1 MSPSFDLSDFS
12 EDELSD
18 IIDDATHRRDE
29 LRESREREARPG
41 RYGSIGQDVHN
52 PDHGTIPV
60 PTPNEVEDVGPAH
73 GVADDVGLPRRI

>member
-1 MSPSFDLSDFS
+1 MPALDLSDFS

-29 LRESREREARPG
+29 LRESREREAGPG
-41 RYGSIGQDVHN
+41 RYGSIGQDVRN

-73 GVADDVGLPRRI
+73 GVDDAMGRQRQI